1 MKKLFLLTAALLGCT
16 VTPLETP
23 AEELTE
29 ESMEDSTTSLDSQ
42 LCIEKSGDPTMVVD
56 REFSM
61 TGRVVSEAGE
71 APFSGEA
78 VDYIYLVVV
87 NDDSSDFD
95 YFYEGAG
102 KIDKAVEDKLY
113 LKLGVLEAGDL
124 GSSAYI
130 STKDEAAILTALNS
144 EGEVTLNMLSA
155 STLGQGA
162 SASSVNVCLIQLP
175 E

>member
-1 MKKLFLLTAALLGCT
+1 MD
-16 VTPLETP
+16 P
-23 AEELTE
+23 
-29 ESMEDSTTSLDSQ
+29 Q
-42 LCIEKSGDPTMVVD
+42 LCLEKSGDPTMVVD

-71 APFSGEA
+71 APFSGETVEYVYLA
-78 VDYIYLVVV
+78 VA

-95 YFYEGAG
+95 YFYEGSG
-102 KIDKAVEDKLY
+102 KIDKAVEGELY

-124 GSSAYI
+124 SSSAYI
-130 STKDEAAILTALNS
+130 SAEDQAAILLALN
-144 EGEVTLNMLSA
+144 GESAVTLNMLSA